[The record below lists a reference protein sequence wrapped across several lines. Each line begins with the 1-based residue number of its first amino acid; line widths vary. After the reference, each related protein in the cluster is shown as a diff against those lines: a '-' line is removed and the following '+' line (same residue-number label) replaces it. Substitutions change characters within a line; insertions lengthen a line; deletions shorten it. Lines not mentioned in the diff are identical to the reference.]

1 MPEDVLVFLKG
12 LKIHFQTIFPSVLAL
27 FSLSLS
33 LSLSLS
39 MHSKVEKLAL
49 NTQVVFTYSKST
61 KETLEQL
68 MKYAQSI
75 YC

>member
-27 FSLSLS
+27 FSLS

>member
-1 MPEDVLVFLKG
+1 MLEDVLVFLKG

-33 LSLSLS
+33 LSLS

-49 NTQVVFTYSKST
+49 NTQVVFTYSKSR